1 MENNDMDML
10 SWKEHRC
17 RGKEHIC
24 APVNDD
30 AVSPVVG
37 VMLML
42 VVTIIIAAI
51 VSSFA
56 GGLGSSSSK
65 APAATLAIKMV
76 AGPNDTNVTIEHLG
90 GDPLATKDLQIVSSY
105 TVPEMWGAGH
115 DGSSLQEAGR
125 VIKHTID
132 GRLAP
137 IPENAL
143 DQSAA
148 GYPFTPQVTND
159 DSIVSTRTADQTFG
173 TAILV
178 PGSRLTF
185 DRDNFLGFETDQRCV
200 YDWHTK
206 KSAGYGFGEGV
217 TVHVTIIH
225 TGSGSIIYD
234 RDVIVPW

>member
-1 MENNDMDML
+1 MDMA
-10 SWKEHRC
+10 SRRKTQAPEEKEQPHH
-17 RGKEHIC
+17 GEQ
-24 APVNDD
+24 DD

-56 GGLGSSSSK
+56 GGLGSTSGT
-65 APAATLAIKMV
+65 APTATLAIKMF

-90 GDPLATKDLQIVSSY
+90 GDPLATKDLKIISTYTIPEKWRGDSSTKLDY
-105 TVPEMWGAGH
+105 
-115 DGSSLQEAGR
+115 AGR

-132 GRLAP
+132 GSLAP

-143 DQSAA
+143 DTTSP

-159 DSIVSTRTADQTFG
+159 DSIVSERTADKTFG
-173 TAILV
+173 TAIFT
-178 PGSRLTF
+178 PGGRLTF
-185 DRDNFLGFETDQRCV
+185 DRDNFLGFETGWR
-200 YDWHTK
+200 TI
-206 KSAGYGFGEGV
+206 YGFGEGV
-217 TVHVTIIH
+217 TVHVMIIH
-225 TGSGSIIYD
+225 TASGKVIYD